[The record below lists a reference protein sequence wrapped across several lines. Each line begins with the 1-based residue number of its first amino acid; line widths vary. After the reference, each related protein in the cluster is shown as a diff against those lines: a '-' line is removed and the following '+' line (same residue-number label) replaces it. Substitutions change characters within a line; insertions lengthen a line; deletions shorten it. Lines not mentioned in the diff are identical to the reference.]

1 MKILHTSDWHLGN
14 VLHGRKRYD
23 EYERFLH
30 WLVGCIRDEQIDVLL
45 IAGDIFD
52 TTAPSNRAQELYFH
66 FLNQVA
72 AIHGLQVVVT
82 GGNHDSPSLLNAP
95 KPLLRQ
101 LRIHVIG
108 AVTPDVSDE
117 VILLQSGDSLESVI
131 VCAVPYLRDRDI
143 RTVEPGESIDDKMTK
158 IQEGISDHYRQVWTV
173 AQSLRWD
180 RAIPIIA
187 MGHLFLAGCS
197 PNGDE
202 RVRELYIGTLDG
214 VDPGSILHGFDYLAL
229 GHLHEHRKVAGNP
242 WCRYSG
248 APIPLGF
255 GEAGQEK
262 KVVVIDLFEGGTRSI
277 REITVPCFLR
287 LQKIQGAIS
296 AIEQTLRELGAEEE
310 QVWVEVVA
318 ESDSTAAGLQARLH
332 DVVRNSPVEILK
344 IENAALTNAVL
355 RAMEEGEHLGDLD
368 ERDVFSRCLDEHGIT
383 GGDRDQLFAL
393 FQEILVAV
401 REEDHYAE

>member
-1 MKILHTSDWHLGN
+1 MKVLHTSDWHLGN

-23 EYERFLH
+23 EYEQFLN

-52 TTAPSNRAQELYFH
+52 TTAPSNRAQELYYH
-66 FLNQVA
+66 FLNRVA
-72 AIHGLQVVVT
+72 EIHGLQVVVT

-101 LRIHVIG
+101 LHIHVVG
-108 AVTPDVSDE
+108 AATPDISEE
-117 VILLQSGDSLESVI
+117 VFLLKSGDSLESVI

-173 AQSLRWD
+173 AQSLRGD
-180 RAIPIIA
+180 RTIPIIA

-202 RVRELYIGTLDG
+202 RVRDLYIGTLDG
-214 VDPGSILHGFDYLAL
+214 VEPGRILHGFDYLAL
-229 GHLHEHRKVAGNP
+229 GHLHEHRKVTGSP

-262 KVVVIDLFEGGTRSI
+262 KVVVIDLPEEGTRSV
-277 REITVPCFLR
+277 REVPVPCFLR
-287 LQKIQGAIS
+287 LQKIPGAIS
-296 AIEQTLRELGAEEE
+296 AIEQTLRGLCAGEER
-310 QVWVEVVA
+310 VWVEIVV
-318 ESDSTAAGLQARLH
+318 ESGGTSAGLQSRLH
-332 DVVRNSPVEILK
+332 DLVRNSPVEILK

-368 ERDVFSRCLDEHGIT
+368 ETDVFSRCLDEHGIT
-383 GGDRDQLFAL
+383 GGDRDQLITL

-401 REEDHYAE
+401 REEDRNAE

>member
-1 MKILHTSDWHLGN
+1 MKVLHTSDWHLGN

-23 EYERFLH
+23 EYEQFLN

-52 TTAPSNRAQELYFH
+52 TTAPSNRAQELYYH
-66 FLNQVA
+66 FLNRVA
-72 AIHGLQVVVT
+72 EIHGLQVVVT

-101 LRIHVIG
+101 LHIHVVG
-108 AVTPDVSDE
+108 AATPDISEE
-117 VILLQSGDSLESVI
+117 VFLLQSGDSSESVI

-173 AQSLRWD
+173 AQSLRGD
-180 RAIPIIA
+180 RTIPIIA

-202 RVRELYIGTLDG
+202 RVRDLYIGTLDG
-214 VDPGSILHGFDYLAL
+214 VEPGRILHGFDYLAL
-229 GHLHEHRKVAGNP
+229 GHLHEHRKVTGSP

-262 KVVVIDLFEGGTRSI
+262 KVVVIDLPEEGTRSV
-277 REITVPCFLR
+277 REVPVPCFLR
-287 LQKIQGAIS
+287 LQKIPGAIS
-296 AIEQTLRELGAEEE
+296 AIEQTLRGLCAGEER
-310 QVWVEVVA
+310 VWVEIVV
-318 ESDSTAAGLQARLH
+318 ESGGTSAGLQSRLH
-332 DVVRNSPVEILK
+332 DLVRNSPVEILK

-368 ERDVFSRCLDEHGIT
+368 ETDVFSRCLDEHGIT
-383 GGDRDQLFAL
+383 GGDRDQLITL

-401 REEDHYAE
+401 REEDRNAE

>member
-1 MKILHTSDWHLGN
+1 MKVLHTSDWHLGN

-23 EYERFLH
+23 EYEQFLN

-66 FLNQVA
+66 FLNRVA
-72 AIHGLQVVVT
+72 EIHGLQVVVT

-101 LRIHVIG
+101 LHIHVVG
-108 AVTPDVSDE
+108 AATPDISEE
-117 VILLQSGDSLESVI
+117 VFLLQSGDSSESVI

-173 AQSLRWD
+173 AQSLRGD
-180 RAIPIIA
+180 RTIPIIA

-202 RVRELYIGTLDG
+202 RVRDLYIGTLDG
-214 VDPGSILHGFDYLAL
+214 VEPGRILHGFDYLAL
-229 GHLHEHRKVAGNP
+229 GHLHEHRKVTGSP

-262 KVVVIDLFEGGTRSI
+262 KVVVIDLPEEGTRSV
-277 REITVPCFLR
+277 REVPVPCFLR
-287 LQKIQGAIS
+287 LQKIPGAIS
-296 AIEQTLRELGAEEE
+296 AIEQTLRGLCAGEER
-310 QVWVEVVA
+310 VWVEIVV
-318 ESDSTAAGLQARLH
+318 ESGGTSAGLQSRLH
-332 DVVRNSPVEILK
+332 DLVRNSPVEILK

-368 ERDVFSRCLDEHGIT
+368 ETDVFSRCLDEHGIT
-383 GGDRDQLFAL
+383 GGDRDQLITL

-401 REEDHYAE
+401 REEDRNAE

>member
-1 MKILHTSDWHLGN
+1 
-14 VLHGRKRYD
+14 
-23 EYERFLH
+23 
-30 WLVGCIRDEQIDVLL
+30 
-45 IAGDIFD
+45 
-52 TTAPSNRAQELYFH
+52 
-66 FLNQVA
+66 
-72 AIHGLQVVVT
+72 
-82 GGNHDSPSLLNAP
+82 
-95 KPLLRQ
+95 
-101 LRIHVIG
+101 
-108 AVTPDVSDE
+108 
-117 VILLQSGDSLESVI
+117 LESVI

-173 AQSLRWD
+173 AQSLRGD

-197 PNGDE
+197 PNGDD

-229 GHLHEHRKVAGNP
+229 GHLHEHRKVTGSP

-262 KVVVIDLFEGGTRSI
+262 KVVVIDLPEEGTRSV
-277 REITVPCFLR
+277 REVPVPCFLR
-287 LQKIQGAIS
+287 LQKIPGTIS
-296 AIEQTLRELGAEEE
+296 AIEQTLRGLCAGEER
-310 QVWVEVVA
+310 VWVEIVV
-318 ESDSTAAGLQARLH
+318 ESGGTSAGLQSRLH
-332 DVVRNSPVEILK
+332 DLVRNSPVEILK

-368 ERDVFSRCLDEHGIT
+368 ETDVFSRCLDEHGIT
-383 GGDRDQLFAL
+383 GGDRDQLITL

-401 REEDHYAE
+401 REEDRYAE